1 MGSREP
7 LGLVQLRALR
17 VFHGFSRFRTPTA
30 ARCSSPS
37 SIRAEIFM
45 DERPGDPFEAAMH
58 LFSRE
63 KCPRT
68 GGNTVSHREKASSAS
83 GKRRFRWEN
92 RFSAK
97 ERALSQLEN
106 VFFQSTKHVAGAPS
120 AFRAW
125 KRHVFGENEPSPARN
140 GRFQAGKNVFPSFHL
155 SVSTSGPWS
164 CLEKWPRS
172 RRGWRDWGGGG
183 SSWDRGCDF
192 SWFLC
197 PPNRGN
203 LKPQLMQTGG
213 VGVHSVGSRK

>member
-1 MGSREP
+1 MGSREA

-125 KRHVFGENEPSPARN
+125 KRHFFGENGPSPARN
-140 GRFQAGKNVFPSFHL
+140 GRFQAGKTSFRA
-155 SVSTSGPWS
+155 STCPFQRPGLGLASKSG
-164 CLEKWPRS
+164 LEV
-172 RRGWRDWGGGG
+172 GVDGG
-183 SSWDRGCDF
+183 
-192 SWFLC
+192 
-197 PPNRGN
+197 
-203 LKPQLMQTGG
+203 TGEV
-213 VGVHSVGSRK
+213 VGVHGIEGVISLGFYVHQIGATSNLN